1 MKKLVG
7 ILVVLLAISVAFS
20 ATITLSPTIKGTL
33 WGHVELNKDGLNTA
47 LGIKNLSVSFG
58 AKADVSDIT
67 LALTIALPSD
77 KTTVVLNSF
86 TAENDAASLSWYA
99 AKSFAGGTTANPGLK
114 WFKWYDDNAA
124 NVTMALVLKDLGL
137 SIGTQEAATDKIALF
152 GSWDIFSFAAQTG
165 LDALKWGGD
174 VIAEATLKPLAG
186 LVISGGVKATDLLG
200 AATFNYVVDAS
211 YEFSIGLLSLN
222 PYARYSDAKGQY
234 VGLGIGY
241 GIGILEITA
250 DVNYDIAANSIA
262 TWIQPVISKSGI
274 GWAGVKFG
282 YDYDVGAATQA
293 MTLGFLVKSLDW
305 AVDPVTLDVYVGS
318 GKFTT
323 KNDGN
328 KTGFGYKIVG
338 DVLADMKDISVLVE
352 AGLDLVMGGFKPS
365 LSVIGGYYFLDE
377 TKKLALDL
385 AFPLFELPGLVFN
398 AGVDVFDAAD
408 SWFAGIFYSYKF

>member
-33 WGHVELNKDGLNTA
+33 WGHAELNKDGLNTA
-47 LGIKNLSVSFG
+47 LGIKDLSVSFG

-67 LALTIALPSD
+67 LSLTITLPSD

-241 GIGILEITA
+241 EIGILEITA

-282 YDYDVGAATQA
+282 YDYDFGATTQT
-293 MTLGFLVKSLDW
+293 MTLGFLVKSNGW
-305 AVDPVTLDVYVGS
+305 VAGPVSVDLYVGS
-318 GKFTT
+318 GDYNTFYPNGARKF
-323 KNDGN
+323 GAE
-328 KTGFGYKIVG
+328 IIG
-338 DVLADMKDISVLVE
+338 DVLADVKDISVYGE
-352 AGLDLVMGGFKPS
+352 AALDLAMGDFKPS
-365 LSVIGGYYFLDE
+365 ITGAAGYYFLDGSKE
-377 TKKLALDL
+377 LVLGL
-385 AFPLFELPGLVFN
+385 SFPVLIDGFNFE
-398 AGVDVFDAAD
+398 AGVDVFDPAD
-408 SWFAGIFYSYKF
+408 TWFAGLYYNYKF

>member
-20 ATITLSPTIKGTL
+20 ATITLSPKLTGTL
-33 WGHVELNKDGLNTA
+33 MGHVMLNKDGLDTD
-47 LGIKNLSVSFG
+47 LSVDKLSVTFG
-58 AKADVSDIT
+58 A
-67 LALTIALPSD
+67 ALTGLPAELTVDFSFEMASGTNGTASLNYFTVEND
-77 KTTVVLNSF
+77 KAAASWFKAKSLATGDGRLNWF
-86 TAENDAASLSWYA
+86 AWYDNDAADKTFVLA
-99 AKSFAGGTTANPGLK
+99 LK
-114 WFKWYDDNAA
+114 E
-124 NVTMALVLKDLGL
+124 LGL
-137 SIGTQEAATDKIALF
+137 SFATQEGATDKIAVR

-165 LDALKWGGD
+165 LTALKWSEE
-174 VIAEATLKPLAG
+174 VIAEAKLTPLPG

-200 AATFNYVVDAS
+200 AAAFNYVVDGS

-222 PYARYSDAKGQY
+222 PYARYSDAKGQH

-282 YDYDVGAATQA
+282 YDYDFGAATQA
-293 MTLGFLVKSLDW
+293 MTLGFLVKSLGW

-328 KTGFGYKIVG
+328 KTGFGYKIGG

-385 AFPLFELPGLVFN
+385 VFPLFELPGLVFN

>member
-20 ATITLSPTIKGTL
+20 ATITLSPKLTGTL
-33 WGHVELNKDGLNTA
+33 MGHVKLDKDGLDTD
-47 LGIKNLSVSFG
+47 LSVGKLSVTFG
-58 AKADVSDIT
+58 A
-67 LALTIALPSD
+67 ALTGLPAELTVNFSFEMASGTNGTASLNYFTVEND
-77 KTTVVLNSF
+77 KAAASWYKAKSLATGDNRLNWF
-86 TAENDAASLSWYA
+86 AWYDNDAADKTFVLA
-99 AKSFAGGTTANPGLK
+99 LK
-114 WFKWYDDNAA
+114 E
-124 NVTMALVLKDLGL
+124 LGL
-137 SIGTQEAATDKIALF
+137 SFATQEGATDKIAVR

-165 LDALKWGGD
+165 LTALKWSED
-174 VIAEATLKPLAG
+174 VIAEAKVTPLAG

-398 AGVDVFDAAD
+398 AG
-408 SWFAGIFYSYKF
+408 